1 MTAALPLPTAPVLP
15 AGLSEGEAQQRLSS
29 GGRNELLVSRPRSM
43 LRLVREVA
51 FEPMFLLLV
60 ACGALYM
67 ALGDVQEAL
76 MLLGFVFVVMG
87 ISFVQQRR
95 SERSLDALRDLS
107 SPQAR
112 VIRGGKERTVAAR
125 DLVVDDIVMLA
136 EGDRVPADLSLMHCA
151 NLAIDE
157 SLLTG
162 ESVPVSK
169 QAAMLPHAADDSPLS
184 TNDVVLTQA
193 FSGTLVIRGTAWGR
207 ITATGERSALG
218 RIGRSLAGI
227 QVESTPIQKETRRVV
242 TRIAIVGLALA
253 AALAIAFALLRG
265 DWLHGLLAGLTLA
278 MAILP
283 EELPVVLTLFLG
295 LGAWRLAREKVL
307 ARSTPAVEL
316 LGATTVLCV
325 DKTGT
330 LTANRMTVRRLW
342 SEAAVHDTVRD
353 SAKAGAALLQEALH
367 GVLEYAVLASHRRA
381 FDPMET
387 AIGEAGQQLLAH
399 TEHLHTDWT
408 LIDDYPLSPE
418 MLAMS
423 RVWQSPDRRER
434 LIAAKGAPEAIV
446 DLCHL
451 HPERSAS
458 IADQVL
464 AMAADGLRVL
474 GVAQATFAAG
484 ELPGLQ
490 HDFDFKFLGLVGLED
505 PVRPDVPQAIA
516 ECQAAGI
523 RVVMVTGDHPAT
535 AISAARQAGLSTD
548 APVVTGT
555 ELASLSDAELDA
567 RLVATHI
574 FCRVQPEQKL
584 RLVRAFRARGDVVAM
599 TGDGVNDAPALK
611 AADIGV
617 AMGARGT
624 EVARQAAAL
633 VLLND
638 DFASLV
644 TAVRYGRR
652 VFANL
657 RKAIVFV
664 VAVHIPIVGLS
675 ILPVLFGWPMLLM
688 PVHILFLQLI
698 IDPACSV
705 VFEAEPLEPDA
716 MKVPPRRPDQRL
728 FDAEVMMRG
737 LWQGLGLLVLLLMT
751 YAGARL
757 ITRADAGRDDM
768 ARALTFVVLVLANLA
783 LIHSNRSWG
792 RTVWWGR
799 ALASGQ
805 FGWIALGTLAL
816 LSVVLIV
823 PAVSR
828 LFSFFTPTLF
838 LLCAALGMVGLS
850 LLWFEGVKWGMRVRS
865 RHVVQCSGRLTGRP
879 VRQATPSGG
888 ARARESSPEQ

>member
-1 MTAALPLPTAPVLP
+1 MDDG
-15 AGLSEGEAQQRLSS
+15 AGLVAAPEAAGGLTQAEARDRL
-29 GGRNELLVSRPRSM
+29 GRDGPNELPVSKPRSVF
-43 LRLVREVA
+43 RLAREVA
-51 FEPMFLLLV
+51 SEPMFLLLV
-60 ACGALYM
+60 ACGAIYM
-67 ALGDVQEAL
+67 LLGDRQEAL

-95 SERSLDALRDLS
+95 SERSLEALRDLS
-107 SPQAR
+107 SPLALALRDGQA
-112 VIRGGKERTVAAR
+112 VRTAAR
-125 DLVVDDIVMLA
+125 ELVVGDVVMLA
-136 EGDRVPADLSLMHCA
+136 EGDRVPADVLLVQASNFA
-151 NLAIDE
+151 VDE

-162 ESVPVSK
+162 ESDQVAKASAAQPGQGS
-169 QAAMLPHAADDSPLS
+169 QATASPEATDTAHAYA
-184 TNDVVLTQA
+184 
-193 FSGTLVIRGTAWGR
+193 GTLVTRGTAQGVVV
-207 ITATGERSALG
+207 ATGQRSALG
-218 RIGRSLAGI
+218 RIGQSLAGI
-227 QVESTPIQKETRRVV
+227 VAETTPIQQETRRVV
-242 TRIAIVGLALA
+242 KWVALVGLTLA
-253 AALAIAFALLRG
+253 AALATAHWLVLG

-295 LGAWRLAREKVL
+295 LGAWRLARNKVL
-307 ARSTPAVEL
+307 ARSIPAVEL

-342 SEAAVHDTVRD
+342 TEQATHDTAQSSVTP
-353 SAKAGAALLQEALH
+353 LQEELH

-387 AIGEAGQQLLAH
+387 AIGEAGQRLLAN
-399 TEHLHTDWT
+399 TEHLHGDWT
-408 LIDDYPLSPE
+408 LIDDYALSSE

-423 RVWQSPDRRER
+423 RVWQSPDKAER

-451 HPERSAS
+451 DAAQGARILA
-458 IADQVL
+458 QVH
-464 AMAADGLRVL
+464 AMAGDGLRVL
-474 GVAQATFAAG
+474 GVAQATFPTGA
-484 ELPGLQ
+484 LPGQQ
-490 HDFDFKFLGLVGLED
+490 HDFDFAFLGLIALED

-523 RVVMVTGDHPAT
+523 RVVMMTGDHPAT
-535 AISAARQAGLSTD
+535 AVSIARQAGLSTA
-548 APVVTGT
+548 APVITGA
-555 ELASLSDAELDA
+555 ELAAMSDETLAA
-567 RLVATHI
+567 RLADTHI

-624 EVARQAAAL
+624 EVAREAAAL

-638 DFASLV
+638 DFSSLV

-652 VFANL
+652 IFANL

-664 VAVHIPIVGLS
+664 VSVHVPIVGLS
-675 ILPVLFGWPMLLM
+675 IMPVLFGWPMLLM

-716 MKVPPRRPDQRL
+716 MRLPPRRPDQKL
-728 FDAEVMMRG
+728 FDRAVIVRG
-737 LWQGLGLLVLLLMT
+737 LWQGAGLLLLLLGVV
-751 YAGARL
+751 AGARAWL
-757 ITRADAGRDDM
+757 PADAQRDDTV
-768 ARALTFVVLVLANLA
+768 RALTFVVLVLSNLG
-783 LIHSNRSWG
+783 LIHTNRAWG
-792 RTVWWGR
+792 RTAWLGSAESNR
-799 ALASGQ
+799 Q
-805 FGWIALGTLAL
+805 FGWIAGGTVLVLA
-816 LSVVLIV
+816 VVLAV

-828 LFSFFTPTLF
+828 LFSFSAPTAPM
-838 LLCAALGMVGLS
+838 LLAALGVAVLSMV
-850 LLWFEGVKWGMRVRS
+850 WFEAVKQ
-865 RHVVQCSGRLTGRP
+865 VQRRRLG
-879 VRQATPSGG
+879 QHD
-888 ARARESSPEQ
+888 

>member
-1 MTAALPLPTAPVLP
+1 M
-15 AGLSEGEAQQRLSS
+15 S
-29 GGRNELLVSRPRSM
+29 GGPLAAPAPAPPVGLKEAEARRRLVRDGANELPVSRPRSM
-43 LRLVREVA
+43 LRLAREVA

-60 ACGALYM
+60 ACGALYL
-67 ALGDVQEAL
+67 ALGDLQEAL
-76 MLLGFVFVVMG
+76 MLLGFVFVVMA

-112 VIRGGKERTVAAR
+112 VVRDGKERTVAAR
-125 DLVVDDIVMLA
+125 DLVVSDIVMLA
-136 EGDRVPADLSLMHCA
+136 EGDRVPADLLLIVCA
-151 NLAIDE
+151 NLAVDE

-162 ESVPVSK
+162 ESVPVAK
-169 QAAMLPHAADDSPLS
+169 QAASLAGA
-184 TNDVVLTQA
+184 VFA
-193 FSGTLVIRGTAWGR
+193 GTLVTRGTAQGR
-207 ITATGERSALG
+207 VTATGVHSALG
-218 RIGRSLAGI
+218 RIGQSLAAI
-227 QVESTPIQKETRRVV
+227 KTEATPIQQETRRVV
-242 TRIAIVGLALA
+242 TRVAIVGLVLA
-253 AALAIAFALLRG
+253 AALAIVFGLLRG
-265 DWLHGLLAGLTLA
+265 DWLQGLLAGLTLA
-278 MAILP
+278 IALLP
-283 EELPVVLTLFLG
+283 EELPMVLTLFLG
-295 LGAWRLAREKVL
+295 LGAWRLSREKVL
-307 ARSTPAVEL
+307 ARSIPAVEL

-342 SEAAVHDTVRD
+342 SEAAVHDMERDTVRD
-353 SAKAGAALLQEALH
+353 SAKADATPLQEELH

-381 FDPMET
+381 FDPMES
-387 AIGEAGQQLLAH
+387 AIGEAGQHLLAH

-423 RVWQSPDRRER
+423 RVWQSPDLRAL

-451 HPERSAS
+451 DARRSAS
-458 IADQVL
+458 VAEQVV

-484 ELPGLQ
+484 ALPGLQ
-490 HDFDFKFLGLVGLED
+490 HDFDFQFLGLVGLED

-516 ECQAAGI
+516 ECRAAGI
-523 RVVMVTGDHPAT
+523 RVVMMTGDHPAT
-535 AISAARQAGLSTD
+535 ALSVAKQAGLGTD
-548 APVVTGT
+548 APVITGT
-555 ELASLSDAELDA
+555 ELSMLSDAELDA
-567 RLVATHI
+567 RLPATHI

-664 VAVHIPIVGLS
+664 VAVHVPIIGLS

-688 PVHILFLQLI
+688 PVHIVFLQLI
-698 IDPACSV
+698 IDPACSI

-716 MKVPPRRPDQRL
+716 MTVPPRRPDQRL
-728 FDAEVMMRG
+728 FDSVVLMRG
-737 LWQGLGLLVLLLMT
+737 LWQGLGLLLLLLAT

-757 ITRADAGRDDM
+757 MAPSDAGRDDM

-783 LIHSNRSWG
+783 LIHTNRSWS

-799 ALASGQ
+799 AVTGGQ
-805 FGWIALGTLAL
+805 FGWIVLATLAML
-816 LSVVLIV
+816 GVVLSVPVV
-823 PAVSR
+823 GR
-828 LFSFFTPTLF
+828 LFAFTMPPPF
-838 LLCAALGMVGLS
+838 MLLCGLGVAALS
-850 LLWFEGVKWGMRVRS
+850 LLWFEGVKWRIRVRS
-865 RHVVQCSGRLTGRP
+865 HHVD
-879 VRQATPSGG
+879 
-888 ARARESSPEQ
+888 